1 MKKLLMASAMFLP
14 ALALAHPG
22 HEHTSM
28 TAGLWSG
35 FIHPLMGLD
44 HLLALIA
51 VGIMGARV
59 AGKKGMVLAASFVV
73 MMLVGFYAGHAGIHG
88 VAAGTIETLITAS
101 IIAGG
106 LFVFIGSLLKRHQV
120 ISGLG
125 SIAMSGFAIFHG
137 LAHGIEVPA
146 GAAMN
151 GFAMGFVLA
160 CGVLITISYA
170 AAQKMGKKEA
180 LTQASV

>member
-1 MKKLLMASAMFLP
+1 MKKLIIAVATLLP
-14 ALALAHPG
+14 AVAMAHPG

-28 TAGLWSG
+28 AAGLWSG

-59 AGKKGMVLAASFVV
+59 AGKKGIALAASFVI

-101 IIAGG
+101 IVAGG
-106 LFVFIGSLLKRHQV
+106 LFVLMGSLLKRHAV

-151 GFAMGFVLA
+151 GFALGFVFA
-160 CGVLITISYA
+160 CSALIAVSYGI
-170 AAQKMGKKEA
+170 AQKMGK
-180 LTQASV
+180 LTSNTKVSV